1 MSKTIFTIFAC
12 LFLLHAGAQSGFS
25 VTGSVRDNKGE
36 LLPGATVFL
45 SNTQSITATDKDGL
59 FKLKG
64 ISPGTYLLVV
74 KFIGYQTMSTAIN
87 MIDKSIDVE
96 VILKESANHLNQVT
110 IHADP
115 KWEAHFQEF
124 KKRFLGEAPNARKCN
139 IENKE
144 VLHFRFNTKTETLT
158 ATADEFLK
166 IKNDALGYEI
176 NYSLESFEFNV
187 KTGILKYQGY
197 PSFRDLQPADEKQ
210 ARLWQKNRSEAY
222 AGSPTHL
229 IKAIFDG
236 DSYKQGFRIYSCNYD
251 AINPYRDDG
260 QEKPLLVFSNNQI
273 FLDSL
278 ITQAE
283 SNLKMLSFKRSL
295 FVVYTKGKETFDYK
309 HSGYSFKRPMGISMI
324 PYGQLSIISL
334 LDNDVTLDQRGNF
347 SLPDALL
354 FKGYM
359 AWRQIADLTPLE
371 YTFTSIGQDN

>member
-1 MSKTIFTIFAC
+1 MSKIIFTIIAC
-12 LFLLHAGAQSGFS
+12 LFCLNAGAQSGFS
-25 VTGSVRDNKGE
+25 VTGTVRDNKGE

-45 SNTQSITATDKDGL
+45 SNTQSITATDKDGV

-64 ISPGTYLLVV
+64 ISPGTYVLVV

-87 MIDKSIDVE
+87 VMDKSIDVN

-110 IHADP
+110 INADP
-115 KWEAHFQEF
+115 RWEEHFQEF
-124 KKRFLGEAPNARKCN
+124 KKRFLGETPNANKCR

-144 VLHFRFNTKTETLT
+144 VLHFRFNAKTETLT

-176 NYSLESFEFNV
+176 NYLLESFEFNV

-197 PSFRDLQPADEKQ
+197 PSFRDLPPTDEKQ
-210 ARLWQKNRSEAY
+210 AKLWQKNRNDAY

-229 IKAIFDG
+229 MKAIFDG

-251 AINPYRDDG
+251 AVNPYTDDG
-260 QEKPLLVFSNNQI
+260 QEKQLLVFSDHQI
-273 FLDSL
+273 LLDSL

-283 SNLKMLSFKRSL
+283 NNMKLLSFKRSL
-295 FVVYTKGKETFDYK
+295 FVVYAKGKETFHYK

-354 FKGYM
+354 FKGFM

-371 YTFTSIGQDN
+371 YTFVNAARDE